1 MMNISEFNGRLFV
14 IKRVMD
20 GEVKRTLTYDS
31 SLCFGCELC
40 STACPQNA
48 IKLYPLAYML
58 TGRPRIRIDA
68 KSCLLCGVCSEVC
81 PSGAIKV
88 DGARIRLRRL
98 FFADFE
104 CEECRMCEE
113 ACPWDAII
121 SVNDGGVEKS
131 GDTSED
137 GERGKATKRWIEELC
152 IFCGKCAKVCPEDR
166 IFVDKPISGEVVI
179 GEECKL
185 CGVCMDICPSQ
196 AISFDGR
203 RMVVDLDVCIFCGA
217 CKNACPI
224 KVIDVRRSDIR
235 VENAC
240 YPWFSQHERAIKS
253 VLARGVSNGSSG

>member
-14 IKRVMD
+14 IKRVIE
-20 GEVKRTLTYDS
+20 GEVRRMLTYDS

-104 CEECRMCEE
+104 CEACRMCEE
-113 ACPWDAII
+113 ACPWDAIV
-121 SVNDGGVEKS
+121 SVGKEGEEETERNEGEEDNEGEK
-131 GDTSED
+131 
-137 GERGKATKRWIEELC
+137 RGKASKRWIEELC
-152 IFCGKCAKVCPEDR
+152 IFCGKCAKVCPEGR
-166 IFVDKPISGEVVI
+166 IFVEKPISGEISI
-179 GEECKL
+179 GEDCKL
-185 CGVCMDICPSQ
+185 CGVCMDICPAH
-196 AISFDGR
+196 AISFDGKK
-203 RMVVDLDVCIFCGA
+203 MVVDTDVCIFCGA
-217 CKNACPI
+217 CRNACPI
-224 KVIDVRRSDIR
+224 KVIEVRRKEIR
-235 VENAC
+235 IENAD
-240 YPWFSQHERAIKS
+240 YPWFSQHERALKC
-253 VLARGVSNGSSG
+253 VLK